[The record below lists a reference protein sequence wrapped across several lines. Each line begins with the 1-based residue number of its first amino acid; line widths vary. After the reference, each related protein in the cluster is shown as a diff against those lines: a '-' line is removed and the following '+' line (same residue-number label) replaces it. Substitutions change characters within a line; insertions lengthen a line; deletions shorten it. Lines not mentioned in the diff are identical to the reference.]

1 MSFDGTVKKSADT
14 SEKLH
19 PLLQERW
26 SPRAFDESYRIS
38 DQDLLAV
45 LEAGRWS
52 PSSNNYQPWRFI
64 VGKRGNEKFNLISS
78 TLSGFNAEWA
88 PKASVYIVLNALMVD
103 DSNQPRNQS
112 LYDLGIA
119 SAFMTLEA
127 NHRGFA
133 VHQVGGFDR
142 VKLHELFNL
151 PEETKPIAILVLGKQ
166 IGVETIANEDLAKR
180 ERASRSRKSLSEITL
195 ASD

>member
-1 MSFDGTVKKSADT
+1 MSVDGTVKKSADT
-14 SEKLH
+14 AEKLH

-64 VGKRGNEKFNLISS
+64 IAKRGGKNFELV
-78 TLSGFNAEWA
+78 TEALAGFNREWA
-88 PKASVYIVLNALMVD
+88 PKASVYIVLTAIMVD
-103 DSNQPRNQS
+103 DTNQPRSQS

-119 SAFMTLEA
+119 STAMTLEA
-127 NHRGFA
+127 NHRGLA
-133 VHQVGGFDR
+133 VHQIGGFDR
-142 VKLHELFNL
+142 ASLKEKFKL
-151 PEETKPIAILVLGKQ
+151 PETISPIAIPVLGKQ
-166 IGVETIANEDLAKR
+166 ASVNSLTNEDLAKR
-180 ERASRSRKSLSEITL
+180 ERASRSRKNLSEIVL